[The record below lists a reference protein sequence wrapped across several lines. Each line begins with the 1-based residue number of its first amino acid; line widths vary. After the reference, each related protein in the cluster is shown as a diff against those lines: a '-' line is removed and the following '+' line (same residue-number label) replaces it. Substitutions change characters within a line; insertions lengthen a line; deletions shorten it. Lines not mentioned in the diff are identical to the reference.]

1 MSEVWEQ
8 YMNQSQNKDDR
19 ELVTDDCIREDLLDR
34 IKMTGLRLVLILPLL
49 ALLVYFLFIIPKLII
64 PLFLVYVLV
73 IALLI
78 YCIRMFV
85 IALLGYFMN
94 RKQIRVVTDKKCG
107 EKILYPGNGSIIT
120 KYVVR
125 YCYLF
130 FTKYGKYLL
139 PQTCFKW
146 SDGNQ
151 MNNYQLMEISY
162 DKDEF
167 YLVLDKKDRIL
178 AAYPCKYFKYCDG
191 GDIT

>member
-19 ELVTDDCIREDLLDR
+19 EVLTDDCIRADLLDR

-49 ALLVYFLFIIPKLII
+49 ALLIYLLCIIPKLII
-64 PLFLVYVLV
+64 PCFLVYVLA
-73 IALLI
+73 IALLV
-78 YCIRMFV
+78 YCMRMFV
-85 IALLGYFMN
+85 IALLGYFKN

-107 EKILYPGNGSIIT
+107 EKIMHPWSGGIEVMLFV
-120 KYVVR
+120 KW
-125 YCYLF
+125 CYLF
-130 FTKYGKYLL
+130 FSKYGKYHL

-151 MNNYQLMEISY
+151 MKNYQLMEISY
-162 DKDEF
+162 DKEEF

-178 AAYPCKYFKYCDG
+178 AAYPCKYFKYGDG